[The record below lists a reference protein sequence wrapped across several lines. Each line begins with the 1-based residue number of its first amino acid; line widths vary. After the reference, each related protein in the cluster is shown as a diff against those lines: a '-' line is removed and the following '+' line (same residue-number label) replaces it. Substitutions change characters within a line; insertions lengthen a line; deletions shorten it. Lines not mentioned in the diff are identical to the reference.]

1 MNNQG
6 TCPFCRSKIT
16 LNELTVMENN
26 LKNIK
31 KKEEENELKSKN
43 DNLIRIIQNNKEGKF
58 MIFSNYL
65 ETFYNIQNHLKKNK
79 IKFGILS
86 GTDKNI
92 KKIINNFEKGKIN
105 VLMSNVNNEGLDLHM
120 ISDIIIYHKVKEEI
134 EENVISRAHRLGRK
148 TPLNVHYL
156 YYENEFENDLVI

>member
-1 MNNQG
+1 NHQG
-6 TCPFCRSKIT
+6 SCPYCRSKIT
-16 LNELTVMENN
+16 INDLTVMENN
-26 LKNIK
+26 IK
-31 KKEEENELKSKN
+31 KIKNKDKEDQLKSKN
-43 DNLIRIIQNNKEGKF
+43 ENLIKTIHNNKEGKF

-105 VLMSNVNNEGLDLHM
+105 VLMSNVNNQGLDLHM

-156 YYENEFENDLVI
+156 YYENELLNDIVT